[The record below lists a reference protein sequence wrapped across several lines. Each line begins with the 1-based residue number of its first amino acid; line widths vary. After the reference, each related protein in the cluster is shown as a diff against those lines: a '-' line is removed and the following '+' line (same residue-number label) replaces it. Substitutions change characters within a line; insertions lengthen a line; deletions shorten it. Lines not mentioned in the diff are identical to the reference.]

1 MSKMDS
7 YMQGRTEGMEFA
19 LRLVKDKGIEE
30 LEKEIKF
37 RQRTGISL
45 NVTRQELNAASNKI
59 KEMTLDTYSIL
70 SVACLCD
77 LWGFGKKRCQQFMD
91 KMSEGAQ
98 YLVDDLATWDDYR
111 QAIQERLGFEI
122 KIKHG
127 GVHLRSYMPETERD
141 HRCGKNW
148 KTTVQKNA
156 I

>member
-59 KEMTLDTYSIL
+59 KEMTCSWTETIRNICSWMSIIYL
-70 SVACLCD
+70 EVPTGCIP
-77 LWGFGKKRCQQFMD
+77 KKP
-91 KMSEGAQ
+91 G
-98 YLVDDLATWDDYR
+98 
-111 QAIQERLGFEI
+111 
-122 KIKHG
+122 
-127 GVHLRSYMPETERD
+127 
-141 HRCGKNW
+141 
-148 KTTVQKNA
+148 
-156 I
+156 

>member
-19 LRLVKDKGIEE
+19 LRLVKDKDIEE
-30 LEKEIKF
+30 LEKDIKF

-77 LWGFGKKRCQQFMD
+77 LWGFGKKRCQLFMD

-122 KIKHG
+122 KI
-127 GVHLRSYMPETERD
+127 RWND
-141 HRCGKNW
+141 
-148 KTTVQKNA
+148 
-156 I
+156 